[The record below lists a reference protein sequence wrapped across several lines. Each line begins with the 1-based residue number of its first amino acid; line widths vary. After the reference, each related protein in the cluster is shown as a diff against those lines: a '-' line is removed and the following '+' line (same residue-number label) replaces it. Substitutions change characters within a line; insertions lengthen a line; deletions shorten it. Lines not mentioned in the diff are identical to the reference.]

1 MKNSLKSLLRAG
13 SGRSGFLLSLLCLAA
28 MPILPLQ
35 ALSQDT
41 AAKSSGPDWYQG
53 FEWQAAASGE
63 TVEVYSSEVD
73 GSPYVAV
80 KAVTRINSDV
90 KSVLRAF
97 DSDVAEKN
105 GCSPWRQMCKRSRI
119 LSEPSKEVSIRHL
132 ILDMPWPVSDRDMV
146 MKSELQTDAEWRR
159 AIIDGNTVSDE
170 LPEQK
175 YVRADSR
182 IRYEMR
188 RLDSGETE
196 LIYINHTNLNGGV
209 PAGLFNSKV
218 VSSTQEEIL
227 ALKQFVESGE

>member
-1 MKNSLKSLLRAG
+1 MKNSLKRLARNRYRGGGLRLL
-13 SGRSGFLLSLLCLAA
+13 LVCLAV
-28 MPILPLQ
+28 MPILSIQ
-35 ALSQDT
+35 AASQAPEVNSGDT
-41 AAKSSGPDWYQG
+41 PWYQG
-53 FEWQAAASGE
+53 FQWQAAASGDI
-63 TVEVYSSEVD
+63 VEVYSSEVD
-73 GSPYVAV
+73 GSPYIAV

-97 DSDVAEKN
+97 DSDVAEMN

-119 LSEPSKEVSIRHL
+119 LSEPSEEVSIRHL
-132 ILDMPWPVSDRDMV
+132 ILDLPWPLSDRDMV
-146 MKSELQTDAEWRR
+146 MKSHLQTEAGWQR
-159 AIIDGNTVSDE
+159 AIIDGITVSDQ

-196 LIYINHTNLNGGV
+196 LTFINHTNLNGGV

-218 VSSTQEEIL
+218 VTSTQEEIL
-227 ALKQFVESGE
+227 ALKRFVESGE